1 MLNFLQITYY
11 TVLRNLRNWKLF
23 LLLIVLPFL
32 NYLLWGCILTNID
45 LAPKFE
51 KVKIA
56 YLAADSGP
64 TAQQFEKFLQAKE
77 IQPAFI
83 IQKADSFAD
92 GNRMVKSGQIEDFIY
107 IPADFSQN
115 LEQGKETRIE
125 IYSNQNNSETRL
137 LVESFINKV
146 NTASAI
152 NKIGG
157 DGNLREVSNSIQ
169 QIAVSPAGIIL
180 KDADKY
186 TFFGLFNML
195 SFGALLGSFSVI
207 YGIKNNILVRF
218 NISPINSFAYVG
230 GQLLGNFLSLCPGS
244 VMFIAYIYYV
254 WGSFMQGN
262 ILNIFLAFMLFTVIT
277 TALGMIAGYL
287 TRRMGLSILAVVC
300 VNGLLVSSAI
310 VWALG
315 TAHGFLKWI
324 LVLSQQYHTYLIVT
338 DTVFEGFTS
347 RIHSSLIAL
356 AISATV
362 LSVLTLLGGRRK
374 AV

>member
-1 MLNFLQITYY
+1 MNCLRITCY

-32 NYLLWGCILTNID
+32 NYLIWGYILTNLD

-51 KVKIA
+51 KVKAA

-64 TAQQFEKFLQAKE
+64 IAQQFEEFLQAKE

-83 IQKADSFAD
+83 IQKTDTFAD
-92 GNRMVKSGQIEDFIY
+92 GNRMVKSGQIEDFIF
-107 IPADFSQN
+107 IPDDFSQN

-125 IYSNQNNSETRL
+125 IYSNQIDSATRL

-146 NTASAI
+146 NSSSAI

-157 DGNLREVSNSIQ
+157 DSNLREVSDGIQ
-169 QIAVSPAGIIL
+169 QIAVSPTGIIL

-186 TFFGLFNML
+186 QFFGLLNML

-207 YGIKNNILVRF
+207 NSLKKNILVRF

-230 GQLLGNFLSLCPGS
+230 GQLLGNFISLCPS
-244 VMFIAYIYYV
+244 SIMFIAYMYYV
-254 WGSFMQGN
+254 WGAFMQGN
-262 ILNIFLAFMLFTVIT
+262 ILNIFQAFMLFTIIT

-287 TRRMGLSILAVVC
+287 TRRTGLSVLVVVC
-300 VNGLLVSSAI
+300 LTGLFASAAI
-310 VWALG
+310 MWALG
-315 TAHGFLKWI
+315 TAHGFLKGI
-324 LVLSQQYHTYLIVT
+324 LVLSPQYHTYLIVT

-347 RIHSSLIAL
+347 RIQASLIAL

-362 LSVLTLLGGRRK
+362 LIVLTLIWGRRK